1 MGDVKPTLSCR
12 RVAYLGPAGTF
23 TEEALLAWPDLEY
36 ETAMPFPTVEEA
48 ILAVRDKL
56 ADRAVVPIENS
67 LEGSVNAT
75 LDCLAFE
82 VDLFIQAEK
91 VCQVRHCLLARP
103 GVGLERVTRVIS
115 HPQAAAQCRRHLLE
129 MLPGVELEAAN
140 STSEAARRVAD
151 SDQPVAALG
160 SALAAELYGLEI
172 LHAGMED
179 HPENRT
185 RFVLVG
191 REKMPP
197 TGRDKTSLVCFI
209 HQDRPGMLLQILQE
223 FAYRYINLTKIESR
237 PTKKTLGEYCF
248 FIDCEGHEEDEVVA
262 AALKCLRCKLPRV
275 KLLGSYPVHMENEEG
290 EKSIGNGS

>member
-1 MGDVKPTLSCR
+1 MGDVNAYLSCQ
-12 RVAYLGPAGTF
+12 RVAYLGPPGTF
-23 TEEALLAWPDLEY
+23 TEEALLSWPGLEY
-36 ETAMPFPTVEEA
+36 GAALPFSTVEEA
-48 ILAVRDKL
+48 LLSVQDNVAE
-56 ADRAVVPIENS
+56 RAVVPIENS

-82 VDLFIQAEK
+82 VELFIQGEK
-91 VCQVRHCLLARP
+91 ASRVQHCLLVRP
-103 GVGLERVTRVIS
+103 GVTMEKVERVVS
-115 HPQAAAQCRRHLLE
+115 HPQAAAQCRRHLVEL
-129 MLPGVELEAAN
+129 LPGVEVEAAN
-140 STSEAARRVAD
+140 STAEAARRVAE
-151 SDQPVAALG
+151 SSRGLAALG
-160 SALAAELYGLEI
+160 SALAAELYGLEV

-191 REKMPP
+191 KEKIPP
-197 TGRDKTSLVCFI
+197 TGRDKTSMVCFI

-262 AALKCLRCKLPRV
+262 SALKCLRCKLPQV
-275 KLLGSYPVHMENEEG
+275 KLLGSYPAYRDEE
-290 EKSIGNGS
+290 E

>member
-1 MGDVKPTLSCR
+1 MGDVNGSLRCR
-12 RVAYLGPAGTF
+12 RVAYLGPPGTF
-23 TEEALLAWPDLEY
+23 TEEALLSWPGLEY
-36 ETAMPFPTVEEA
+36 EAALPFPTVEEA
-48 ILAVRDKL
+48 MLAVQDNV

-82 VDLFIQAEK
+82 VELFIQGEK

-103 GVGLERVTRVIS
+103 GVSLEEVERVIS
-115 HPQAAAQCRRHLLE
+115 HPQAAAQCRRHLQNL
-129 MLPGVELEAAN
+129 LPGVEVQAAN
-140 STSEAARRVAD
+140 STSEAARRVAE
-151 SDQPVAALG
+151 SERPVAALG
-160 SALAAELYGLEI
+160 SALAAELYGLEV
-172 LHAGMED
+172 LREGMED

-191 REKMPP
+191 KERMPP
-197 TGRDKTSLVCFI
+197 SGVDKTSLVCFI

-237 PTKKTLGEYCF
+237 PTKKSLGEYCF

-262 AALKCLRCKLPRV
+262 SALRCLRCKLPQV
-275 KLLGSYPVHMENEEG
+275 KLLGSYPAYREG
-290 EKSIGNGS
+290 